1 MSSLASKTDAKIAE
15 EQAWLGAVKTWQ
27 KDTKAYQEAMH
38 SCLEKAKAKAD
49 KMKASLEEIEM
60 EATVERKEVC
70 NKEVNM
76 DTFGTVKD

>member
-1 MSSLASKTDAKIAE
+1 
-15 EQAWLGAVKTWQ
+15 
-27 KDTKAYQEAMH
+27 MH